1 MPKILAMS
9 STSVID
15 VQDGNSVAETIVEY
29 AVSSSGTIP
38 PGAPFTDK
46 DGNVITDI
54 NGIVLTQGNWST
66 ELPNVADG
74 EWLWTRTRT
83 VYSDG
88 KFAIIYNVSRS
99 GVDGAPGERGVGV
112 TTYKEQ
118 WYLSSS
124 PTAVAGGSWSYDEP
138 DEIPSGKY
146 LWGRYEITLTDGNVT
161 YSDAVHRSTIS
172 GLINL
177 ADEVNKKITQK
188 IWQDDINSSI
198 NAYDGTTGAD
208 IRSRVSQTEQDITG
222 ITSTVSD
229 ISSEL
234 STKADG
240 EEFKTLQN
248 TVTQNK
254 QTADSFQQTVTST
267 YAKLSDVDKVINNIK
282 IGGNNLYVIADEAPG
297 YIHASSGAVVA
308 PNPTTNERTSQ
319 FIPVK
324 EGESYVIQSWA
335 TPTTDDGESWL
346 AYQYYSN
353 NTGTPVGGRVG
364 KYGKTSGSG
373 VETTADGQEHLTYKI
388 TIPEGV
394 KYLRVSYRHF
404 DDGYAMVE
412 KATTASEYAIN
423 PRDLEKYADDVV
435 NTAKTE
441 IKQTTDSI
449 SLSVASKVGADE
461 IISKINLSKED
472 ATIQASKVD
481 LIGNVTFNMLDT
493 TTQSRIDTIETT
505 ANSAS
510 ASATLA
516 NDKADQGLAMKINYS
531 AFSTFNN
538 GECYI
543 HGFNEDNE
551 PADVD
556 GYIYYKGRKI
566 TVAKKMID
574 PNTICP
580 YYKTIYLVL
589 RLPSVTATSGDL
601 YLVWYD
607 SGWKY
612 GETPTPTVANTWS
625 WIENRDIVIGQFVEP
640 HSEGAMVDAR
650 LYNPPKSPYEVITTL
665 DNAYGYAYG
674 VVNWVGNNG
683 TSLTNALSMIK
694 KWTDGAVSDTTTIQ
708 GGWIATNTITSNQL
722 ATDAIMSNNYRAS
735 SNLSSPYSLNG
746 TFLDLTNGNFWT
758 PNFGVIQVAPQG
770 TTVQPGAWFNGTVY
784 GTAGRFGEGSSYWSI
799 EQVEDYNIGTHAAL
813 VGTGNPYLQTG
824 NWQINDNAIQTRKY
838 TSTAEYSGESTYY
851 KDTSTNTYYDVGMKI
866 PTDFS
871 ARSSTDSAVTTYNK
885 SFFYGRKYTGND
897 IPTMDSEWTY
907 FFQVDNEGNIY
918 EQGQPLNKRYAAIG
932 DVEGQYISTTGGIVN
947 GNLTVTG
954 TLNATANVAKKVT
967 NALSINGQSF
977 DGSAAVTVGT
987 IGVGYGGTGKTSWTQ
1002 WGIVYAS
1009 ATNALSQIT
1018 AGTSGQLLKSNG
1030 NAAPT
1035 WVNQSSITAGS
1046 AINDAD
1052 GNAIKTTYRKLDN
1065 NDFDTINTVE
1075 LNAGNLV
1082 VTGAGRFTNGL
1093 YGDLTGNITG
1103 GSTKVFDSGNGTA
1116 TTFAY
1121 SKSGLTANWTA
1132 TPWFAAWDGYELRAI
1147 SAANVK
1153 TTLGLSNVDNTA
1165 DANKSV
1171 NYANSAGSA
1180 TKATQ
1185 DGDGNTINSTY
1196 LKLSGGTMTG
1206 ELISQSGGIWVQG
1219 NSAAGGNY
1227 NRLSLTSGMPTELKY
1242 NGSKRGTRIYSN
1254 GIAFADPYNGNTN
1267 NDSGWIRHVEETAN
1281 SGFLEIAVGDDS
1293 NEAIVVRQYNTSSAV
1308 AREAYLLNSSG
1319 NTSFPGTVT
1328 ATTFSG
1334 KLNSRTITVGKTA
1347 KAIDWSGN
1355 VSWSIAEIADNA
1367 TTSAQGW
1374 MSPEDKSK
1382 LDSITVTSG
1391 GTIEANNIV
1400 GSNGISVTL
1409 DKSTGIATVKHAN
1422 SAITA
1427 GTASGT
1433 ATGTLTNG
1441 GSFNIPTVTYD
1452 AYGHITTK
1460 GTTTLT
1466 LPNIT
1471 SVTGNAGTATKF
1483 ASNQSVTLTG
1493 DTTGSASSQ
1502 AGWSIATTT
1511 KLFTG
1516 TLEADPAM
1524 ITHPGDG
1531 KIRFSYNVS
1540 NPTGIFA
1547 RTDNSNAIITINRH
1561 GGNYDSQIG
1570 FSSNGYI
1577 YYRSFSAKALDN
1589 TTAWKTMIDSDNYTS
1604 YTVKKD
1610 GTGASGTWG
1619 ISISGN
1625 ATTATTASSV
1635 SGVAGTTNAD
1645 RHVWFSDSTAETYR
1659 NYDDDFKYN
1668 PSTNTL
1674 TVANVAG
1681 TATKATQDGDGNTIS
1696 STYAK
1701 LSGATFTGAVTGTYY
1716 LSTTKM
1722 TVTGGKVTEISTAP
1736 RGGLFADGVAFSNPA
1751 TRNDEGWIRV
1761 LGTGETDTVLEIATG
1776 DDGGSG
1782 EQIKARQYNTSN
1794 AVVHEMTLLDAAGN
1808 TAVPGSLTIGSG
1820 TTDAANTVKLVMN
1833 KTLGCL
1839 DFVFN

>member
-1 MPKILAMS
+1 MSKILAMS
-9 STSVID
+9 STSVVD
-15 VQDGNSVAETIVEY
+15 VQDGNSVVDSIIEY
-29 AVSSSGTIP
+29 ATSASGTVV
-38 PGAPFTDK
+38 PGTPLK
-46 DGNVITDI
+46 DGDGNIITDI
-54 NGIVLTQGNWST
+54 NGVVLTQGNWSA
-66 ELPNVADG
+66 ELPTIAEG

-83 VYSDG
+83 IYSDG
-88 KFAIIYNVSRS
+88 QFTIVYNVSRS
-99 GVDGAPGERGVGV
+99 GMDGTQGDPGATISRER
-112 TTYKEQ
+112 EQ
-118 WYLSSS
+118 WYVSTSSTS
-124 PTAVAGGSWSYDEP
+124 VTGGSWSYEEP
-138 DEIPSGKY
+138 DEIPENKY
-146 LWGRYEITLTDGNVT
+146 LWGRVELTMSDGSVV

-188 IWQDDINSSI
+188 IWQDDISSSI
-198 NAYDGTTGAD
+198 NAYDGSIGAN
-208 IRSRVSQTEQDITG
+208 IRNRVSQTEQDITG

-282 IGGNNLYVIADEAPG
+282 IGGNNLYVIADEVLG
-297 YIHASSGAVVA
+297 YLHASSGAVVA
-308 PNPTTNERTSQ
+308 PNATRNERTSQ

-335 TPTTDDGESWL
+335 TPTTDVGESWL

-353 NTGTPVGGRVG
+353 NTGTPVGSRVD

-461 IISKINLSKED
+461 IISKINLSKEN

-493 TTQSRIDTIETT
+493 TTQSKIDTIETT

-566 TVAKKMID
+566 TVAKKMIN

-589 RLPSVTATSGDL
+589 RLQSVTATSGDL
-601 YLVWYD
+601 YMVWYD

-625 WIENRDIVIGQFVEP
+625 WVENKDIVIGQFVEP

-665 DNAYGYAYG
+665 DNPYGYAYG

-694 KWTDGAVSDTTTIQ
+694 KWTDGAVSDSTTIQ

-722 ATDAIMSNNYRAS
+722 ATDAIMSNNYMAS
-735 SNLSSPYSLNG
+735 SNLSSPYSLDG

-851 KDTSTNTYYDVGMKI
+851 KDASTNTYYDVGMKI
-866 PTDFS
+866 PTNFS
-871 ARSSTDSAVTTYNK
+871 ARSSTDSAVTTYTK

-932 DVEGQYISTTGGIVN
+932 DVEGQYISTTGGTVN

-954 TLNATANVAKKVT
+954 TLVATADAAKKVV

-977 DGSAAVTVGT
+977 DGSDTVTVGT
-987 IGVGYGGTGKTSWTQ
+987 IGVGYGGTGKTSWTANR
-1002 WGIVYAS
+1002 IVYAS
-1009 ATNALSQIT
+1009 ATNTLNQLG
-1018 AGTSGQLLKSNG
+1018 AGTSGQLLRSNG
-1030 NAAPT
+1030 SAAPT
-1035 WVNQSSITAGS
+1035 WIDQSSIVAGN
-1046 AINDAD
+1046 ATNATNATNDANGD
-1052 GNAIKTTYRKLDN
+1052 KIDTTYRKLS
-1065 NDFDTINTVE
+1065 DT
-1075 LNAGNLV
+1075 A
-1082 VTGAGRFTNGL
+1082 FPNG
-1093 YGDLTGNITG
+1093 LTGNVTGNVSGTAGSVKNNLIIKLKGGTTEGTDLFTYNGGTKKTINITG
-1103 GSTKVFDSGNGTA
+1103 TSLGLSEASTHGVDTSISSGSTSVNLPTTGAIVSFVEGQNYGVLGVAEGSSNGKISVTTASGTSSVAVHGLGSWAYKSSGSASDVGLGNVTNNKQIKGLSSGTTSGHLVSWGTDGYTVADSGITATSVNKTVTALASNSDGKLVLTYLDGTSSDPIEVKIIGQTGSSVSYADALNVNGTA
-1116 TTFAY
+1116 VGSASKPVFINAQGKPQQGNTIPTINLNNASTTSASFYAPADAGNNNQY
-1121 SKSGLTANWTA
+1121 LKSNGSGAPTWATFSKSTVGL
-1132 TPWFAAWDGYELRAI
+1132 G
-1147 SAANVK
+1147 
-1153 TTLGLSNVDNTA
+1153 NVDNTS
-1165 DANKSV
+1165 DANKNV
-1171 NYANSAGSA
+1171 LSA
-1180 TKATQ
+1180 TK
-1185 DGDGNTINSTY
+1185 
-1196 LKLSGGTMTG
+1196 
-1206 ELISQSGGIWVQG
+1206 
-1219 NSAAGGNY
+1219 
-1227 NRLSLTSGMPTELKY
+1227 
-1242 NGSKRGTRIYSN
+1242 
-1254 GIAFADPYNGNTN
+1254 F
-1267 NDSGWIRHVEETAN
+1267 
-1281 SGFLEIAVGDDS
+1281 
-1293 NEAIVVRQYNTSSAV
+1293 
-1308 AREAYLLNSSG
+1308 
-1319 NTSFPGTVT
+1319 
-1328 ATTFSG
+1328 
-1334 KLNSRTITVGKTA
+1334 
-1347 KAIDWSGN
+1347 
-1355 VSWSIAEIADNA
+1355 
-1367 TTSAQGW
+1367 TSA
-1374 MSPEDKSK
+1374 
-1382 LDSITVTSG
+1382 
-1391 GTIEANNIV
+1391 
-1400 GSNGISVTL
+1400 
-1409 DKSTGIATVKHAN
+1409 
-1422 SAITA
+1422 
-1427 GTASGT
+1427 
-1433 ATGTLTNG
+1433 
-1441 GSFNIPTVTYD
+1441 
-1452 AYGHITTK
+1452 
-1460 GTTTLT
+1460 
-1466 LPNIT
+1466 
-1471 SVTGNAGTATKF
+1471 
-1483 ASNQSVTLTG
+1483 QSVTLTG
-1493 DTTGSASSQ
+1493 DTTGTASSQ
-1502 AGWSIATTT
+1502 AGWSLVTTT
-1511 KLFTG
+1511 KK
-1516 TLEADPAM
+1516 
-1524 ITHPGDG
+1524 ITNSG
-1531 KIRFSYNVS
+1531 RLASANV
-1540 NPTGIFA
+1540 
-1547 RTDNSNAIITINRH
+1547 DNSNATYLNKITYFLATSSMTEGKPPTDAGILNFAWDNNKWSSQLAIMMNSTPHIYIRGNNNTSWDANWLTVLDSNNYNNYVPTKT
-1561 GGNYDSQIG
+1561 GG
-1570 FSSNGYI
+1570 
-1577 YYRSFSAKALDN
+1577 
-1589 TTAWKTMIDSDNYTS
+1589 
-1604 YTVKKD
+1604 
-1610 GTGASGTWG
+1610 GASGSWG
-1619 ISISGN
+1619 ISITGN
-1625 ATTATTASSV
+1625 AATATTAI
-1635 SGVAGTTNAD
+1635 ND
-1645 RHVWFSDSTAETYR
+1645 SDS
-1659 NYDDDFKYN
+1659 N
-1668 PSTNTL
+1668 PINT
-1674 TVANVAG
+1674 
-1681 TATKATQDGDGNTIS
+1681 
-1696 STYAK
+1696 TYAK
-1701 LSGATFTGAVTGTYY
+1701 LSGATFTGAVTANVVRVGVSGNTSG
-1716 LSTTKM
+1716 STT
-1722 TVTGGKVTEISTAP
+1722 G
-1736 RGGLFADGVAFSNPA
+1736 GVALYNA
-1751 TRNDEGWIRV
+1751 TPSDYGIAMRQTNNDGKHGHVQGDYAIYSYMSGADNRGWI
-1761 LGTGETDTVLEIATG
+1761 L
-1776 DDGGSG
+1776 
-1782 EQIKARQYNTSN
+1782 KN
-1794 AVVHEMTLLDAAGN
+1794 N
-1808 TAVPGSLTIGSG
+1808 TAGATVASVDNTGNAAFNGSVTVGGNATNDSG
-1820 TTDAANTVKLVMN
+1820 CRLVYSED
-1833 KTLGCL
+1833 TQSL
-1839 DFVFN
+1839 DFIFN

>member
-1 MPKILAMS
+1 MSKILAMS
-9 STSVID
+9 FTSVVD
-15 VQDGNSVAETIVEY
+15 VQDGNSVVDSIIEY
-29 AVSSSGTIP
+29 ATSASGTVV
-38 PGAPFTDK
+38 PGTPLK
-46 DGNVITDI
+46 DGDGNIITDI
-54 NGIVLTQGNWST
+54 NGVVLTQGNWST
-66 ELPNVADG
+66 ELPTIAEG

-83 VYSDG
+83 IYSDG
-88 KFAIIYNVSRS
+88 QFTIVYNVSRS
-99 GVDGAPGERGVGV
+99 GMDGTQGDPGATISRER
-112 TTYKEQ
+112 EQ
-118 WYLSSS
+118 WYVSTSSTS
-124 PTAVAGGSWSYDEP
+124 VTGGSWSYEEP
-138 DEIPSGKY
+138 DEIPENKY
-146 LWGRYEITLTDGNVT
+146 LWGRVELTMSDGSVV

-188 IWQDDINSSI
+188 IWQDDISSSI
-198 NAYDGTTGAD
+198 NAYDGSIGAN
-208 IRSRVSQTEQDITG
+208 IRNRVSQTEQDITG

-254 QTADSFQQTVTST
+254 QTADSFQQTVTYT
-267 YAKLSDVDKVINNIK
+267 YAKLSDVDTLIGNIK
-282 IGGNNLYVIADEAPG
+282 IGGNNLYVIADEVPG
-297 YIHASSGAVVA
+297 YIHASSGAIMA
-308 PNPTTNERTSQ
+308 PQAIQKERTSQ

-353 NTGTPVGGRVG
+353 STGTPVGKRVN

-493 TTQSRIDTIETT
+493 TTRSRIDTIEST
-505 ANSAS
+505 ANSAN

-516 NDKADQGLAMKINYS
+516 NDKANPGLAMKINYS

-566 TVAKKMID
+566 TVAKKMIN

-589 RLPSVTATSGDL
+589 RLSSATATYGDL
-601 YLVWYD
+601 YMVWYD

-625 WIENRDIVIGQFVEP
+625 WVENKDIVIGQFVEP
-640 HSEGAMVDAR
+640 HSEGAIVDAR
-650 LYNPPKSPYEVITTL
+650 LYNPPKSPYEVVTTL
-665 DNAYGYAYG
+665 DNPYGYAYG

-722 ATDAIMSNNYRAS
+722 ATDAIMSNNYKAS
-735 SNLSSPYSLNG
+735 SNLSSPYSLDG

-851 KDTSTNTYYDVGMKI
+851 KDASTNTYYDVGMKI

-932 DVEGQYISTTGGIVN
+932 DVEGQYISTIGGTVN

-954 TLNATANVAKKVT
+954 TLVATADAAKKVV

-977 DGSAAVTVGT
+977 DGSDTVTVGT
-987 IGVGYGGTGKTSWTQ
+987 IGVAYGGTGKTSWTANR
-1002 WGIVYAS
+1002 IVYAS
-1009 ATNALSQIT
+1009 ATNTLNQLV
-1018 AGTSGQLLKSNG
+1018 AGNSGQLLRSNG
-1030 NAAPT
+1030 SAAPT
-1035 WVNQSSITAGS
+1035 WIDQSSIVAGN
-1046 AINDAD
+1046 ATNATNATNDANGD
-1052 GNAIKTTYRKLDN
+1052 KIDTTYRKLS
-1065 NDFDTINTVE
+1065 DT
-1075 LNAGNLV
+1075 A
-1082 VTGAGRFTNGL
+1082 FPNG
-1093 YGDLTGNITG
+1093 LTGNVTGNVSGTAGSVKNNLIIKLNGGTTEGTNLFTYNGSNEKTINITKSSIGLGNVQNTKLSTWAGSVNLTTTSVGTLAEAAAKGVDDAITG
-1103 GSTKVFDSGNGTA
+1103 GSTSDNLPTSAAVADFVESQNYGVLAIAESTSNGKISVTTASGTSDVAIHGLGSWAYRSSGSASDVGLGNVTNNKQVKGLSSGTTSGHLVSWGSDGYTVADSGVTTAGVKKTVTTLASNDDGKIVLTYLDGTTSDPIEVKIIGQSGSSVSYADALNVNGVAVGSASKPVFFNAQGKPQQANTIPTITLNGSSTTSASFYAPADAGNNNQYLKSNGSGVPTWA
-1116 TTFAY
+1116 TF
-1121 SKSGLTANWTA
+1121 SKSTVGL
-1132 TPWFAAWDGYELRAI
+1132 G
-1147 SAANVK
+1147 
-1153 TTLGLSNVDNTA
+1153 NVDNTS
-1165 DANKSV
+1165 DANKNV
-1171 NYANSAGSA
+1171 LSA
-1180 TKATQ
+1180 TK
-1185 DGDGNTINSTY
+1185 
-1196 LKLSGGTMTG
+1196 
-1206 ELISQSGGIWVQG
+1206 
-1219 NSAAGGNY
+1219 
-1227 NRLSLTSGMPTELKY
+1227 
-1242 NGSKRGTRIYSN
+1242 
-1254 GIAFADPYNGNTN
+1254 F
-1267 NDSGWIRHVEETAN
+1267 
-1281 SGFLEIAVGDDS
+1281 
-1293 NEAIVVRQYNTSSAV
+1293 
-1308 AREAYLLNSSG
+1308 
-1319 NTSFPGTVT
+1319 
-1328 ATTFSG
+1328 
-1334 KLNSRTITVGKTA
+1334 
-1347 KAIDWSGN
+1347 
-1355 VSWSIAEIADNA
+1355 
-1367 TTSAQGW
+1367 TSA
-1374 MSPEDKSK
+1374 
-1382 LDSITVTSG
+1382 
-1391 GTIEANNIV
+1391 
-1400 GSNGISVTL
+1400 
-1409 DKSTGIATVKHAN
+1409 
-1422 SAITA
+1422 
-1427 GTASGT
+1427 
-1433 ATGTLTNG
+1433 
-1441 GSFNIPTVTYD
+1441 
-1452 AYGHITTK
+1452 
-1460 GTTTLT
+1460 
-1466 LPNIT
+1466 
-1471 SVTGNAGTATKF
+1471 
-1483 ASNQSVTLTG
+1483 QSVTLTG
-1493 DTTGSASSQ
+1493 DTTGTASSQ
-1502 AGWSIATTT
+1502 AGWSLVTTT
-1511 KLFTG
+1511 KK
-1516 TLEADPAM
+1516 
-1524 ITHPGDG
+1524 ITNSG
-1531 KIRFSYNVS
+1531 RLASANV
-1540 NPTGIFA
+1540 
-1547 RTDNSNAIITINRH
+1547 DNSNATYLNKITYFLATSSMTEGKPPTDAGILNFAWDNNKWSSQLAIMMNSTPHIYIR
-1561 GGNYDSQIG
+1561 GNNNTSWDANWLTVLDS
-1570 FSSNGYI
+1570 NNYNN
-1577 YYRSFSAKALDN
+1577 YAP
-1589 TTAWKTMIDSDNYTS
+1589 TKTGI
-1604 YTVKKD
+1604 
-1610 GTGASGTWG
+1610 GASGTWG
-1619 ISISGN
+1619 ISITGN
-1625 ATTATTASSV
+1625 AATATSATS
-1635 SGVAGTTNAD
+1635 
-1645 RHVWFSDSTAETYR
+1645 
-1659 NYDDDFKYN
+1659 
-1668 PSTNTL
+1668 
-1674 TVANVAG
+1674 
-1681 TATKATQDGDGNTIS
+1681 ATKATNADYLANHVVDETTINNTVGTFSFTGSGTPWAGLDWVGLQVGSSNDKWQLIANNGDLQWRQNDSGS
-1696 STYAK
+1696 SDTANWNAWKILLNSSNYSNYAVPK
-1701 LSGATFTGAVTGTYY
+1701 SGGEFTGAVTGTSFSATDYIRVNASSGTSGGLALWNTDVTQY
-1716 LSTTKM
+1716 GIAMRLTENGGTHGY
-1722 TVTGGKVTEISTAP
+1722 VTGDYAIYSYMKGSAA
-1736 RGGLFADGVAFSNPA
+1736 RGWIFKNYTHDNGVASISNGGNAVFNGSVTVGGNA
-1751 TRNDEGWIRV
+1751 T
-1761 LGTGETDTVLEIATG
+1761 
-1776 DDGGSG
+1776 
-1782 EQIKARQYNTSN
+1782 NTSGMRIEYDEN
-1794 AVVHEMTLLDAAGN
+1794 LQCTN
-1808 TAVPGSLTIGSG
+1808 FI
-1820 TTDAANTVKLVMN
+1820 
-1833 KTLGCL
+1833 
-1839 DFVFN
+1839 FN